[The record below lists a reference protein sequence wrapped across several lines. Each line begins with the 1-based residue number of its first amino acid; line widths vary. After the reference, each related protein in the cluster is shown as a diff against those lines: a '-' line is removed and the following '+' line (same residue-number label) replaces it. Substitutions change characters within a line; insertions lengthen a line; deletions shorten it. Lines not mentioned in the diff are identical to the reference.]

1 MQLGGNIIET
11 VWSNFEIDLVS
22 LILSNLIILS

>member
-1 MQLGGNIIET
+1 MQLEGNIIET